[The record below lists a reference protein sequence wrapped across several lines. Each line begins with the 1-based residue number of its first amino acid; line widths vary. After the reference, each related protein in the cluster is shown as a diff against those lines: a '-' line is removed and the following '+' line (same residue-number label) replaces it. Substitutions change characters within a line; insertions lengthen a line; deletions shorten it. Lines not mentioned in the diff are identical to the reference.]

1 MNRMKLIEKV
11 QKDMPEF
18 AAEVATLSPDDCK
31 NRLSTLSENLT
42 ELEDA
47 EENDSELQTA
57 KQTASELGAPYR
69 DGKKA
74 IKLRRRYLSL
84 AAKGEL

>member
-1 MNRMKLIEKV
+1 MNRTKLIEKV

-18 AAEVATLSPDDCK
+18 ADEVAKLAPEHCMG
-31 NRLSTLSENLT
+31 RLAALAESLT
-42 ELEDA
+42 ILEDA
-47 EENDSELQTA
+47 EEGDDELQTA